1 MYLIKIW
8 PMKPAP
14 PVTKTF
20 LMLIILASCNT
31 NPNQA
36 STQQAQGVATVD
48 NIYNVETAQSQIT
61 WTGREVSTSYHYGT
75 LDFVSGNFEI
85 SNGAIVNGEFI
96 VDMTSINNQDMEGD
110 SKARLEGHLKSDDF
124 FSVESYPTAS
134 ISINSS
140 ELISDGKWNVSA
152 DLSIKGFTHPVNFE
166 MISSEDGW
174 SANLVFDRSKYDVR
188 FRSGSFFENL
198 GDKLI
203 YDDIELSINL
213 TTL

>member
-1 MYLIKIW
+1 
-8 PMKPAP
+8 MKKLFP
-14 PVTKTF
+14 F

>member
-1 MYLIKIW
+1 
-8 PMKPAP
+8 
-14 PVTKTF
+14 
-20 LMLIILASCNT
+20 MLTVLASCNT

-36 STQQAQGVATVD
+36 STEQSQGVATAD
-48 NIYNVETAQSQIT
+48 NIYNIETVQSQIT

-110 SKARLEGHLKSDDF
+110 RKARLEGHLKSDDF
-124 FSVESYPTAS
+124 FSVESYPTAA

>member
-1 MYLIKIW
+1 
-8 PMKPAP
+8 
-14 PVTKTF
+14 
-20 LMLIILASCNT
+20 MLIVLASCNT
-31 NPNQA
+31 NPNQ
-36 STQQAQGVATVD
+36 SSNQQAQGVATAD
-48 NIYNVETAQSQIT
+48 NIYNIDNTQSQIT
-61 WTGREVSTSYHYGT
+61 WTGREVSTSSHYGT

-124 FSVESYPTAS
+124 FSVESYPTAA

>member
-1 MYLIKIW
+1 MYKRQ
-8 PMKPAP
+8 
-14 PVTKTF
+14 V
-20 LMLIILASCNT
+20 LASCNT

-36 STQQAQGVATVD
+36 STEQSQGVATAD
-48 NIYNVETAQSQIT
+48 NIYNIETVQSQIT

-110 SKARLEGHLKSDDF
+110 RKARLEGHLKSDDF
-124 FSVESYPTAS
+124 FSVESYPTAA

-213 TTL
+213 ITL

>member
-1 MYLIKIW
+1 
-8 PMKPAP
+8 
-14 PVTKTF
+14 
-20 LMLIILASCNT
+20 MLIVLASCNT

-36 STQQAQGVATVD
+36 STEQSQGVATAD
-48 NIYNVETAQSQIT
+48 NIYNIETAQSQIT
-61 WTGREVSTSYHYGT
+61 WTGREVSTSSHYGT

-110 SKARLEGHLKSDDF
+110 RKARLEGHLKSDDF

>member
-1 MYLIKIW
+1 
-8 PMKPAP
+8 MK
-14 PVTKTF
+14 KLFTF
-20 LMLIILASCNT
+20 LMLIVLASCNT

-36 STQQAQGVATVD
+36 STEQSQGVATAD
-48 NIYNVETAQSQIT
+48 NIYNIETVQSQIT

-110 SKARLEGHLKSDDF
+110 RKARLEGHLKSDDF
-124 FSVESYPTAS
+124 FSVESYPTAA

-213 TTL
+213 ITL

>member
-1 MYLIKIW
+1 
-8 PMKPAP
+8 MK
-14 PVTKTF
+14 KLFTF
-20 LMLIILASCNT
+20 LMLIVLASCNT

-36 STQQAQGVATVD
+36 SNQQAQGVATAD
-48 NIYNVETAQSQIT
+48 NIYSIDNTQSQIT
-61 WTGREVSTSYHYGT
+61 WTGREVSTSSHYGT

-213 TTL
+213 TTI

>member
-1 MYLIKIW
+1 
-8 PMKPAP
+8 MK
-14 PVTKTF
+14 KLFTF
-20 LMLIILASCNT
+20 LMIILLASCNT

-36 STQQAQGVATVD
+36 SNQQAQGVATAD
-48 NIYNVETAQSQIT
+48 NIYNIETAQSQIT
-61 WTGREVSTSYHYGT
+61 WTGREVSTSSHYGT

>member
-1 MYLIKIW
+1 
-8 PMKPAP
+8 
-14 PVTKTF
+14 
-20 LMLIILASCNT
+20 MLTVLASCNT

-36 STQQAQGVATVD
+36 STQQAKGVATAD
-48 NIYNVETAQSQIT
+48 NIYNIETAQSQIT
-61 WTGREVSTSYHYGT
+61 WTGREVSTSSHYGT

-124 FSVESYPTAS
+124 FSVESYPTAA

>member
-1 MYLIKIW
+1 
-8 PMKPAP
+8 MK
-14 PVTKTF
+14 KLFTF
-20 LMLIILASCNT
+20 LMLVILASCNT

-36 STQQAQGVATVD
+36 STQQAQGVATAD
-48 NIYNVETAQSQIT
+48 NIYNIETAQSQIT

-124 FSVESYPTAS
+124 FSVESYPTAA

>member
-1 MYLIKIW
+1 
-8 PMKPAP
+8 
-14 PVTKTF
+14 
-20 LMLIILASCNT
+20 MLIVLASCNT
-31 NPNQA
+31 NPNQ
-36 STQQAQGVATVD
+36 SSNQQAQGVATAD
-48 NIYNVETAQSQIT
+48 NIYNIDNTQSQIT
-61 WTGREVSTSYHYGT
+61 WTGREVSTSSHYGT
-75 LDFVSGNFEI
+75 LDFVSGTFEI
-85 SNGAIVNGEFI
+85 SNGSIVNGQFI

-174 SANLVFDRSKYDVR
+174 SANLVFDRSMYDVR

>member
-1 MYLIKIW
+1 
-8 PMKPAP
+8 MK
-14 PVTKTF
+14 KLFTF
-20 LMLIILASCNT
+20 LMLIVLASCNT

-36 STQQAQGVATVD
+36 STQQAQGVATAD
-48 NIYNVETAQSQIT
+48 NIYSIETTQSQIT
-61 WTGREVSTSYHYGT
+61 WTGREVSTSSHYGT

-85 SNGAIVNGEFI
+85 SSGAIVNGEFI
-96 VDMTSINNQDMEGD
+96 VDMTSINNQDMQGD

-124 FSVESYPTAS
+124 FSVESYPTAA

>member
-1 MYLIKIW
+1 
-8 PMKPAP
+8 
-14 PVTKTF
+14 
-20 LMLIILASCNT
+20 MLIVLASCNT

-36 STQQAQGVATVD
+36 STQRAQGVATAD
-48 NIYNVETAQSQIT
+48 NIYSIETTQSQIT
-61 WTGREVSTSYHYGT
+61 WTGREVSTSSHYGT

-85 SNGAIVNGEFI
+85 SSGAIVNGEFI
-96 VDMTSINNQDMEGD
+96 VDMTSINNQDMQGD

-124 FSVESYPTAS
+124 FSVESYPTAA

>member
-1 MYLIKIW
+1 
-8 PMKPAP
+8 
-14 PVTKTF
+14 
-20 LMLIILASCNT
+20 MLVILASCNT

-36 STQQAQGVATVD
+36 STQQAQGVATAD
-48 NIYNVETAQSQIT
+48 NIYNIETAQSQIT

-96 VDMTSINNQDMEGD
+96 GDMTSINNQDMEGD

-124 FSVESYPTAS
+124 FSVESYPTAA

>member
-1 MYLIKIW
+1 
-8 PMKPAP
+8 MK
-14 PVTKTF
+14 KLFTF
-20 LMLIILASCNT
+20 LMLAVLASCNT

-36 STQQAQGVATVD
+36 STQQAQGVATAD
-48 NIYNVETAQSQIT
+48 NIYNIETAQSQIT
-61 WTGREVSTSYHYGT
+61 WTGREVSTSSHYGT

-124 FSVESYPTAS
+124 FSVESYPTAA

-203 YDDIELSINL
+203 YDDIELSVNL

>member
-1 MYLIKIW
+1 
-8 PMKPAP
+8 MK
-14 PVTKTF
+14 KLFTF
-20 LMLIILASCNT
+20 LMLVILASCNT

-36 STQQAQGVATVD
+36 STQQAQGVATAD
-48 NIYNVETAQSQIT
+48 NIYNIETAQSQIT

-85 SNGAIVNGEFI
+85 SNGEIVNGEFI

-124 FSVESYPTAS
+124 FSVESYPTAA

-166 MISSEDGW
+166 MISSKDGW

>member
-1 MYLIKIW
+1 
-8 PMKPAP
+8 MK
-14 PVTKTF
+14 KLFTF

-36 STQQAQGVATVD
+36 STQQAQGVVTAD
-48 NIYNVETAQSQIT
+48 NIYNIETAQSQIT

-124 FSVESYPTAS
+124 FSVESYPTAA

>member
-1 MYLIKIW
+1 
-8 PMKPAP
+8 
-14 PVTKTF
+14 
-20 LMLIILASCNT
+20 MLTVLDSCNT

-36 STQQAQGVATVD
+36 STQQAQGVATAD
-48 NIYNVETAQSQIT
+48 NIYNIETAQSQIT

-124 FSVESYPTAS
+124 FSVESYPTAA

-203 YDDIELSINL
+203 YDDIELAINL

>member
-1 MYLIKIW
+1 
-8 PMKPAP
+8 MK
-14 PVTKTF
+14 KLFTF

-36 STQQAQGVATVD
+36 STQQAQGVATAD
-48 NIYNVETAQSQIT
+48 NIYNIETAQSQIT
-61 WTGREVSTSYHYGT
+61 WIGREVSTSSHYGT

-85 SNGAIVNGEFI
+85 SNGTIVNGEFI

-124 FSVESYPTAS
+124 FSVESYPTAA
-134 ISINSS
+134 ISIKSS

>member
-1 MYLIKIW
+1 
-8 PMKPAP
+8 MK
-14 PVTKTF
+14 KLFTF
-20 LMLIILASCNT
+20 LTLIVLASCNT

-36 STQQAQGVATVD
+36 STQQAQGVATAD
-48 NIYNVETAQSQIT
+48 NIYNIETAQSQIT

-85 SNGAIVNGEFI
+85 SNGEIVNGEFI

-124 FSVESYPTAS
+124 FSVESYPTAA

-174 SANLVFDRSKYDVR
+174 TANLVFDRSKYDVR

>member
-1 MYLIKIW
+1 
-8 PMKPAP
+8 
-14 PVTKTF
+14 
-20 LMLIILASCNT
+20 MLVILASCNT

-36 STQQAQGVATVD
+36 STQQAQGVATAD
-48 NIYNVETAQSQIT
+48 NIYNIETSQSQIT

-75 LDFVSGNFEI
+75 LDFVSGTFEI
-85 SNGAIVNGEFI
+85 SNGSIVNGQFI

-124 FSVESYPTAS
+124 FSVESYPTAA

>member
-1 MYLIKIW
+1 
-8 PMKPAP
+8 MKNLF
-14 PVTKTF
+14 TF
-20 LMLIILASCNT
+20 LMLIVLASCNT
-31 NPNQA
+31 TPNQA
-36 STQQAQGVATVD
+36 STQQAQGVATAD
-48 NIYNVETAQSQIT
+48 NIYNIETAQSQIT

-75 LDFVSGNFEI
+75 LDFISGNFEI

-124 FSVESYPTAS
+124 FSVESYPTAA

-140 ELISDGKWNVSA
+140 EIITDGKWNVSA

-166 MISSEDGW
+166 IIRSEDGW

-213 TTL
+213 TTI

>member
-1 MYLIKIW
+1 
-8 PMKPAP
+8 
-14 PVTKTF
+14 
-20 LMLIILASCNT
+20 MLIVLASCNT

-36 STQQAQGVATVD
+36 STEQSQGVATAD
-48 NIYNVETAQSQIT
+48 NIYNIETVQSQIT

-110 SKARLEGHLKSDDF
+110 RKARLEGHLKSDDF
-124 FSVESYPTAS
+124 FSVESYPTAA

-166 MISSEDGW
+166 MTSSEDGW

-213 TTL
+213 ITL

>member
-1 MYLIKIW
+1 
-8 PMKPAP
+8 MK
-14 PVTKTF
+14 KLFTF

-36 STQQAQGVATVD
+36 STQQAQGVATAD

-124 FSVESYPTAS
+124 FSVESYPTAA

>member
-1 MYLIKIW
+1 
-8 PMKPAP
+8 
-14 PVTKTF
+14 
-20 LMLIILASCNT
+20 MLTVLASCNT

-36 STQQAQGVATVD
+36 STQQAQGVATAD
-48 NIYNVETAQSQIT
+48 NIYNIETAQSQIT
-61 WTGREVSTSYHYGT
+61 WIGREVSTSSHYGT

-124 FSVESYPTAS
+124 FSVESYPTAA

>member
-1 MYLIKIW
+1 MIT
-8 PMKPAP
+8 
-14 PVTKTF
+14 V
-20 LMLIILASCNT
+20 LASCNT

-36 STQQAQGVATVD
+36 STDQSQGVATAD
-48 NIYNVETAQSQIT
+48 NIYNIETVQSQIT

-110 SKARLEGHLKSDDF
+110 RKARLEGHLKSDDF
-124 FSVESYPTAS
+124 FSVESYPTAA

-166 MISSEDGW
+166 MISSEDGL

-213 TTL
+213 ITL

>member
-1 MYLIKIW
+1 
-8 PMKPAP
+8 
-14 PVTKTF
+14 
-20 LMLIILASCNT
+20 MLIVLASCNT

-36 STQQAQGVATVD
+36 STQQAQGVATAD
-48 NIYNVETAQSQIT
+48 NIYSIETTQSQIT
-61 WTGREVSTSYHYGT
+61 WTGREVSTSSHYGT

-85 SNGAIVNGEFI
+85 SSGAIVNGEFI
-96 VDMTSINNQDMEGD
+96 VDMTSINNQDMQGD

-124 FSVESYPTAS
+124 FSVESYPTAA

>member
-1 MYLIKIW
+1 
-8 PMKPAP
+8 
-14 PVTKTF
+14 
-20 LMLIILASCNT
+20 MLVILASCNT

-36 STQQAQGVATVD
+36 STKQAQGVATAD
-48 NIYNVETAQSQIT
+48 NIYNIETAQSQIT

-96 VDMTSINNQDMEGD
+96 GDMTSINNQDMEGD

-124 FSVESYPTAS
+124 FSVESYPTAA

>member
-1 MYLIKIW
+1 
-8 PMKPAP
+8 MK
-14 PVTKTF
+14 KLFTF
-20 LMLIILASCNT
+20 LMLLILASCNN

-36 STQQAQGVATVD
+36 STQQAQGVITAD
-48 NIYNVETAQSQIT
+48 NIYNIETAQSQIT
-61 WTGREVSTSYHYGT
+61 WTGREVSTSSHYGT

-85 SNGAIVNGEFI
+85 SNGSIVNGEFI

-124 FSVESYPTAS
+124 FSVESYPTAA
-134 ISINSS
+134 ISINCS

-213 TTL
+213 ITL

>member
-1 MYLIKIW
+1 
-8 PMKPAP
+8 
-14 PVTKTF
+14 
-20 LMLIILASCNT
+20 MLIVLASCNT
-31 NPNQA
+31 NTKQA
-36 STQQAQGVATVD
+36 STEQAQGVATAD
-48 NIYNVETAQSQIT
+48 NIYNIETAQSQIT

>member
-1 MYLIKIW
+1 
-8 PMKPAP
+8 MK
-14 PVTKTF
+14 KLFTF

-124 FSVESYPTAS
+124 FSVESYPTAA

>member
-1 MYLIKIW
+1 
-8 PMKPAP
+8 
-14 PVTKTF
+14 
-20 LMLIILASCNT
+20 MLIVLASCNT
-31 NPNQA
+31 NPNQ
-36 STQQAQGVATVD
+36 SSNQQAQGVATAD
-48 NIYNVETAQSQIT
+48 NIYNIETAQSQIT
-61 WTGREVSTSYHYGT
+61 WTGREVSTSSHYGT

-124 FSVESYPTAS
+124 FSVESYPTAA

>member
-1 MYLIKIW
+1 
-8 PMKPAP
+8 
-14 PVTKTF
+14 
-20 LMLIILASCNT
+20 MLIILASCNT

-36 STQQAQGVATVD
+36 STQQAQGVATAD
-48 NIYNVETAQSQIT
+48 NIYNIETAQSQIT
-61 WTGREVSTSYHYGT
+61 WTGREVSTSSHYGT

-124 FSVESYPTAS
+124 FSVESYPTAA

>member
-1 MYLIKIW
+1 
-8 PMKPAP
+8 
-14 PVTKTF
+14 
-20 LMLIILASCNT
+20 MLTVLASCNT

-36 STQQAQGVATVD
+36 STQQAQGVATAD
-48 NIYNVETAQSQIT
+48 NIYNIETSQSQIT
-61 WTGREVSTSYHYGT
+61 WTGREVSTSSHYGT

-110 SKARLEGHLKSDDF
+110 SKARLESHLKSDDF
-124 FSVESYPTAS
+124 FSVESYPTAA

>member
-1 MYLIKIW
+1 
-8 PMKPAP
+8 
-14 PVTKTF
+14 
-20 LMLIILASCNT
+20 MLTVLASCNT

-36 STQQAQGVATVD
+36 STQQAQGVATSD
-48 NIYNVETAQSQIT
+48 NIYNIETAQSQIT
-61 WTGREVSTSYHYGT
+61 WTGREVSTSSHYGT

-96 VDMTSINNQDMEGD
+96 VDMTSINNQDMQGD

-124 FSVESYPTAS
+124 FSVESYPTAA

-188 FRSGSFFENL
+188 FRSGTFFENL

-213 TTL
+213 ITL

>member
-1 MYLIKIW
+1 
-8 PMKPAP
+8 MK
-14 PVTKTF
+14 KLFTF

-36 STQQAQGVATVD
+36 STKQAQGVATAD
-48 NIYNVETAQSQIT
+48 NIYNIETAQSQIT
-61 WTGREVSTSYHYGT
+61 WTGREVSTSSHYGT

-124 FSVESYPTAS
+124 FSVESYPTAA